1 MQTGS
6 GMHLL
11 WGALAESFSSQRDMA
26 RTYQKLAKDTDGH
39 ELGKRIRA
47 VAELYPSLIKA
58 AEMAG
63 VDRNTLG
70 RWMEGMNEPPLPAIA
85 RLCEPVGASV
95 DWVALKRGELLP
107 VATEVR
113 EPHAG
118 YAHIPLFDIRARA
131 GNQGSI
137 VEDERIL
144 DALAFKEDWIRQELR
159 VRPDDLRLIY
169 VEGDS
174 MEPVLHAGDIILV
187 DHTDTAARR
196 EGIYVLRMDGA
207 LLVKQLQRLPGGL
220 LRVMSHNE
228 AYEPFTIKMAEL
240 VNGSGMAVI
249 GRVVWACR
257 RF

>member
-1 MQTGS
+1 MSVTSFRSRLAHAVDETGGAAEVERRS
-6 GMHLL
+6 K
-11 WGALAESFSSQRDMA
+11 GALKA
-26 RTYQKLAKDTDGH
+26 RTVNNYLKKTEPKATVVPVLAAATGFRI
-39 ELGKRIRA
+39 EWLLLGEEPQRA
-47 VAELYPSLIKA
+47 S
-58 AEMAG
+58 
-63 VDRNTLG
+63 
-70 RWMEGMNEPPLPAIA
+70 
-85 RLCEPVGASV
+85 
-95 DWVALKRGELLP
+95 ALS
-107 VATEVR
+107 AR
-113 EPHAG
+113 EPDAG
-118 YAHIPLFDIRARA
+118 YTHIPLFDIRARG

-144 DALAFKEDWIRQELR
+144 DALAFNKDWIRQELR

-220 LRVMSHNE
+220 LRVISRNQ
-228 AYEPFTIKMAEL
+228 AYEPFTIKLAEL
-240 VNGSGMAVI
+240 GNGFDVAVI